1 MIYLPAGFGMGDLN
15 GFFVQ
20 SLPTCFNAHIL
31 NRLISEFL
39 HMETVCDAAC
49 GGKTE
54 AGDLLHVRSHIHGYL
69 PDLKASAAGKT
80 EQYGGHGL
88 YICSFHNG
96 DKTART
102 AFSLLVYQHGI

>member
-1 MIYLPAGFGMGDLN
+1 
-15 GFFVQ
+15 
-20 SLPTCFNAHIL
+20 
-31 NRLISEFL
+31 
-39 HMETVCDAAC
+39 METVCDAAC

-54 AGDLLHVRSHIHGYL
+54 AGDLLHVRSHIHSYL